1 MSFLDPVKPY
11 FWIIEIIAFVL
22 LVGAV
27 VIAIDRHDTHQQK
40 VGYDKADGEWKA
52 KDARA
57 KQVALAKDARAKQVA
72 LAKERQLIQQ
82 KEDAENAAAKR
93 QIELE
98 TSITDLRHQ
107 LDGMRFAASE
117 QRKRIA
123 TLTVDAARRVADAG
137 ITVFGECAAEYSKV
151 AVAAD
156 KSLSERQTLIEAWP
170 K

>member
-40 VGYDKADGEWKA
+40 VGYDKADGEWK
-52 KDARA
+52 
-57 KQVALAKDARAKQVA
+57 AKDARAKQVA

>member
-1 MSFLDPVKPY
+1 MSFLDPIKPY
-11 FWIIEIIAFVL
+11 LWIIEIIACVL
-22 LVGAV
+22 FVGAV
-27 VIAIDRHDTHQQK
+27 VNAIDRHDTHQQK
-40 VGYDKADGEWKA
+40 IGYDKADGEWKA

-57 KQVALAKDARAKQVA
+57 KQVALAK
-72 LAKERQLIQQ
+72 ERELIRQ

-98 TSITDLRHQ
+98 ASITDLRHQ

-137 ITVFGECAAEYSKV
+137 VTVFGECAAEYSKV

-156 KSLSERQTLIEAWP
+156 ECLSERQTLIEAWP